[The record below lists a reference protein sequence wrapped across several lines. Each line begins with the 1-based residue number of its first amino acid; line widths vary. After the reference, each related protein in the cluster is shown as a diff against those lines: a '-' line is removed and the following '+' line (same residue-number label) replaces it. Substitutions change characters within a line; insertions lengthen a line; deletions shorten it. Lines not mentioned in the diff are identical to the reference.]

1 MVKTINEKAVII
13 GFDGLHRSG
22 KVTQIKLL
30 QNYLNKRNNPN
41 IVIRG
46 DGMRP
51 GDGSK
56 FYDVPSK
63 WWRKNFDYFLQKPK
77 SLEENIYKL
86 NLKYQRLNR
95 EAKLVRDSILPKK
108 VSKSKS
114 KLGTIIM
121 DRTFVSRY
129 FTMKQYVPDISLK
142 SALDVK
148 NPKNDK
154 KVEIII
160 PDKTFI
166 LEGSKKLLLQRLED
180 SEKNKAKLKFK
191 KKILHDH
198 YDLFNSV
205 VKEMK
210 KREDIIC
217 LDASLSPEEIHKKVL
232 REYSKLEKRIIN

>member
-1 MVKTINEKAVII
+1 MVKTINENNIII

-30 QNYLNKRNNPN
+30 SNYLDNQGIPN
-41 IVIRG
+41 ITIRG

-63 WWRKNFDYFLQKPK
+63 WWRKNFNFFLQKSE
-77 SLEENIYKL
+77 SLEEELYKL

-95 EAKLVRDSILPKK
+95 EAKLVRDYILPKK
-108 VSKSKS
+108 ISKSDS
-114 KLGTIIM
+114 KFGVIIM

-129 FTMKQYVPDISLK
+129 FTMKQYISDISLE
-142 SALDVK
+142 SALNVK
-148 NPKNDK
+148 NSKNDK

-160 PDKTFI
+160 PDRTFI
-166 LEGSKKLLLQRLED
+166 LEGSKELLLQRLKD

-191 KKILHDH
+191 EKILYDH

-205 VKEMK
+205 VKEVR
-210 KREDIIC
+210 KRNDIIC
-217 LDASLSPEEIHKKVL
+217 LDASQSQEDLHKKVL
-232 REYSKLEKRIIN
+232 TEYNKLI